1 VPYVA
6 VVPEPAEELP
16 EAIAPMEQ
24 IVDQLN
30 AMFQP
35 IEN

>member
-1 VPYVA
+1 VA
-6 VVPEPAEELP
+6 VAPDAPEQLP